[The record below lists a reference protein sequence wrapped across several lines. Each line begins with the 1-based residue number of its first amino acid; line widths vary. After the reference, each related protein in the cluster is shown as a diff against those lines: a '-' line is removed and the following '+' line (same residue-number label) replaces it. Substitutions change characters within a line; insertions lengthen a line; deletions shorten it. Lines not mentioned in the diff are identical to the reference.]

1 MKKATILCFFLTLS
15 TALGAAAAEDHDR
28 PVSVEERPAAAREFI
43 ELHFP
48 EARVALAKMER
59 DFPDVSY
66 EVIFTIG
73 AKLEFDGEGRW
84 TKVSCKYSPMP
95 DGIVPEAL
103 EAKAQELYPGAGVIE
118 IERGRREVEL
128 KLVNGMELTFSP
140 DGRLLD
146 IDD

>member
-1 MKKATILCFFLTLS
+1 MLLS
-15 TALGAAAAEDHDR
+15 ALPAFAEADHDR
-28 PVSVEERPAAAREFI
+28 PISIGEMPAAAREFI
-43 ELHFP
+43 ARHFP
-48 EARVALAKMER
+48 EEKVALAKMER

-73 AKLEFDGEGRW
+73 VKLEFDGGGEW

-128 KLVNGMELTFSP
+128 KLVNGKELTFSL

>member
-1 MKKATILCFFLTLS
+1 MKRTTILCFIVMLLS
-15 TALGAAAAEDHDR
+15 ALPAFAEADHDR
-28 PVSVEERPAAAREFI
+28 PISIGEMPAAAREFI
-43 ELHFP
+43 AWHFP
-48 EARVALAKMER
+48 EEKVALAKMER

-73 AKLEFDGEGRW
+73 AKLEFDGGGEW

-95 DGIVPEAL
+95 DGIVPEPL
-103 EAKAQELYPGAGVIE
+103 KVKSEELYPGIPVIE
-118 IERGRREVEL
+118 VERERRVIEL
-128 KLVNGMELTFSP
+128 KLANGMELTFSP

>member
-1 MKKATILCFFLTLS
+1 MMLFSAMPAF
-15 TALGAAAAEDHDR
+15 AEADHDR
-28 PVSVEERPAAAREFI
+28 PVSIEEMPAAAREFI

-73 AKLEFDGEGRW
+73 AKLEFDGGGEW
-84 TKVSCKYSPMP
+84 TKVSCKYSSMP
-95 DGIVPEAL
+95 EGIVPEPL
-103 EAKAQELYPGAGVIE
+103 EMKSAELYPGVPVIE
-118 IERGRREVEL
+118 IERGRREIEL
-128 KLVNGMELTFSP
+128 KLANGMELTFRP

>member
-1 MKKATILCFFLTLS
+1 MKRITILCFIVMLLS
-15 TALGAAAAEDHDR
+15 ALPAFAEADHDR
-28 PVSVEERPAAAREFI
+28 PISIGEMPAAAREFI
-43 ELHFP
+43 ARHFP
-48 EARVALAKMER
+48 EEKVALAKMER

-73 AKLEFDGEGRW
+73 VKLEFDGGGEW

-128 KLVNGMELTFSP
+128 KLVNGKELTFSL

>member
-1 MKKATILCFFLTLS
+1 MLLS
-15 TALGAAAAEDHDR
+15 ALPAFAEADHDR
-28 PVSVEERPAAAREFI
+28 PISIGEMPAAAREFI
-43 ELHFP
+43 ALHFP
-48 EARVALAKMER
+48 EEKVALAKMER

-73 AKLEFDGEGRW
+73 AKLEFDGGGEW

-128 KLVNGMELTFSP
+128 KLVNGKELTFSL

>member
-28 PVSVEERPAAAREFI
+28 PVSVEEMPAAAREFI

-73 AKLEFDGEGRW
+73 VKLEFDGGGEW

-95 DGIVPEAL
+95 EGIVPEPL
-103 EAKAQELYPGAGVIE
+103 EMKSAELYPGVPVIE
-118 IERGRREVEL
+118 IERERREIEL
-128 KLVNGMELTFSP
+128 KLANGMELTFSH